1 MPKLSLL
8 IVEDDEAVGLN
19 LAAAAEDVGAAV
31 VGPVGSVAEALARL
45 DSGGIDGAVIDVRL
59 QDRDVTPV
67 ALRLI
72 EKGVPFVIHSG
83 YALPD
88 DLAAMYLEPRVV
100 MKPADPEMVMNH
112 VLHLVT
118 STRAL
123 AGPSGSAL
131 SMMVSALGVL
141 DAEGE
146 RLAALHLQTAIDVL
160 TGESSRA

>member
-31 VGPVGSVAEALARL
+31 VGPVGSVVEALARL
-45 DSGGIDGAVIDVRL
+45 ESGGIDGAVIDVRL

-88 DLAAMYLEPRVV
+88 DLSAMYLEPRVV
-100 MKPADPEMVMNH
+100 MKPADPELVMNH

-131 SMMVSALGVL
+131 SMMVSALGLL

-160 TGESSRA
+160 TGEGSRA

>member
-1 MPKLSLL
+1 MSKLALL

-31 VGPVGSVAEALARL
+31 VGPVSSVAEALVRL

-59 QDRDVTPV
+59 RDRDITPV

-100 MKPADPEMVMNH
+100 MKPADPELVMNH
-112 VLHLVT
+112 VLRLVS
-118 STRAL
+118 STRAV
-123 AGPSGSAL
+123 AEESGSAL
-131 SMMVSALGVL
+131 SLMSSALGIL

-160 TGESSRA
+160 TGEDARL

>member
-1 MPKLSLL
+1 MSKLALL

-31 VGPVGSVAEALARL
+31 VGPVSSVAEALVRL

-59 QDRDVTPV
+59 QDRDITPV

-100 MKPADPEMVMNH
+100 MKPADPELVMNH
-112 VLHLVT
+112 VLRLVT
-118 STRAL
+118 STRAV
-123 AGPSGSAL
+123 AGAAGSAL
-131 SMMVSALGVL
+131 SLMSSALGIL

-160 TGESSRA
+160 TRENARP